1 MNLLFINTN
10 FHEGGAAK
18 IARQLYY
25 GMKKRGHNVY
35 FLAGYPSKEDEECI
49 IMNPS
54 AVQKLYNIGSGVLQ
68 NNQVITRRRARNLI
82 MKIVQEKNI
91 DVVHFHNVFEN
102 YVGIKDIA
110 YISRHCKVVWT
121 LHDMWA
127 VTGHCAH
134 AMECTGWRDRE
145 CIGCKCR
152 RSYPAFYY
160 NDVHYKFNLKK
171 KSFTENNITFVVP
184 SRWLEEICRESYL
197 KTSRIVTI
205 ENGID
210 IEKYRPLERAKLREK
225 YNVAE
230 DQIVLL
236 FTAAV
241 VTNAGKGISYLVEA
255 LKKIKYKEKITL
267 FTAGNGELG
276 KELEEFDLRQ
286 MGFVCRE
293 EEMNELYNLADV
305 YVNPSFAESFGCTA
319 AEAAAAGTAVIAF
332 ASGGLKEIITEETGW
347 LVEAGNTDAL
357 YETIS
362 KVTEDKKIL
371 EEKGINARK
380 KSEELYSE
388 QRMLDRYE
396 KLYQEM
402 QTKNGD

>member
-1 MNLLFINTN
+1 MNLLYINTN

-25 GMKKRGHNVY
+25 GMKKRGHHVY

-49 IMNPS
+49 ILNPS
-54 AVQKLYNIGSGVLQ
+54 AVQKFFNIGSGVLQ
-68 NNQVITRRRARNLI
+68 NNQVITRRRARKLI
-82 MKIVQEKNI
+82 MKIVREKNI

-102 YVGIKDIA
+102 YIGIKDIA

-134 AMECTGWRDRE
+134 AMECTGWRDKE
-145 CIGCKCR
+145 CVGCKSR

-184 SRWLEEICRESYL
+184 SRWLEQICRESYL
-197 KTSRIVTI
+197 KKSKIVTI

-210 IEKYRPLERAKLREK
+210 IEKYRPLEREKLREK

-230 DQIVLL
+230 NQIVLF

-241 VTNAGKGISYLVEA
+241 VTNVGKGMPYLLQA
-255 LKKIKYKEKITL
+255 LRQLKDKEKVTL
-267 FTAGNGELG
+267 ITAGNGELE
-276 KELEEFDLRQ
+276 KELPGLDLRQ
-286 MGFVCRE
+286 MGFVHKE
-293 EEMNELYNLADV
+293 EEMNELYNLADI

-332 ASGGLKEIITEETGW
+332 ASGGLKEIVTEETGW
-347 LVEAGNTDAL
+347 LVEPGNTDAL
-357 YETIS
+357 YQAIS
-362 KVTEDKKIL
+362 EAVEDKKQL
-371 EEKGINARK
+371 DEKGFRARERAEK
-380 KSEELYSE
+380 LYSE
-388 QRMLDRYE
+388 QQMLDRYE
-396 KLYQEM
+396 KLYMEIL
-402 QTKNGD
+402 T